1 MISLKSCIKD
11 AEKRKVAIG
20 HFNISDIAGLKA
32 IFEAARDL
40 STQAGRQIPVIIG
53 LSDGERG
60 FVGVRLAAAMVKTY
74 QKEYEYPIFLNSDHT
89 HDPEDIKKCVE
100 AGFDAVLF
108 DAGKLSLEE
117 NIQKTKEV
125 VDWVRANKPKV
136 LVEGELGFIGAS
148 SVLLDKL
155 PEGAAI
161 REEDLTSPEQVE
173 RFVRETGVDLVA
185 PAVGNIHGMFKN
197 APNPNLSI
205 NRIKDLR
212 QAGKRPIVLHGGSG
226 TSDADFSAAIEAGVS
241 IIHINTEI
249 RRAWRQGIENSL
261 KNNPDQIVPYKI
273 LQSAID
279 EMKKVI
285 TQRLKLFNRL

>member
-11 AEKRKVAIG
+11 AQKRKVAIG

-40 STQAGRQIPVIIG
+40 SAQAGRQIPVIIG

-60 FVGVRLAAAMVKTY
+60 FVGIKQAAAMVKTY
-74 QKEYEYPIFLNSDHT
+74 QKENDYPIFLNSDHT

-125 VDWVRANKPKV
+125 VAWVRQTKPKV

-161 REEDLTSPEQVE
+161 REEDLTSPEQAE
-173 RFVRETGVDLVA
+173 RFVRETGVDLIA

-205 NRIKDLR
+205 EKIKALR

-226 TSDADFSAAIEAGVS
+226 TSDADFIAAIEAGVS

-249 RRAWRQGIENSL
+249 RRAWRQGIEDAL

>member
-1 MISLKSCIKD
+1 MKNLRFYIND
-11 AEKRKVAIG
+11 ARKNRVAIG

-60 FVGVRLAAAMVKTY
+60 FVGIKQAAAMVKNY
-74 QKEYEYPIFLNSDHT
+74 QKENDYPIFLNSDHT

-161 REEDLTSPEQVE
+161 REEDLTSPEQAE
-173 RFVRETGVDLVA
+173 RFVRETGVDLIA

-205 NRIKDLR
+205 ERIKALR

-226 TSDADFSAAIEAGVS
+226 TSDADFTAAIEAGVS

-249 RRAWRQGIENSL
+249 RRAWRQGIEDAV
-261 KNNPDQIVPYKI
+261 KNNPDQIVPYKL
-273 LQSAID
+273 LQGAID
-279 EMKKVI
+279 EMKNVI
-285 TQRLKLFNRL
+285 FNRLKLFNRL

>member
-1 MISLKSCIKD
+1 MKSIKFYIKD

-32 IFEAARDL
+32 IFEAAKDL

-60 FVGVRLAAAMVKTY
+60 FVGVKLAAAMVKTY

-125 VDWVRANKPKV
+125 VAWVRQTKPKV
-136 LVEGELGFIGAS
+136 LVEGELGFIGAR

-155 PEGAAI
+155 
-161 REEDLTSPEQVE
+161 
-173 RFVRETGVDLVA
+173 
-185 PAVGNIHGMFKN
+185 
-197 APNPNLSI
+197 
-205 NRIKDLR
+205 
-212 QAGKRPIVLHGGSG
+212 
-226 TSDADFSAAIEAGVS
+226 
-241 IIHINTEI
+241 
-249 RRAWRQGIENSL
+249 
-261 KNNPDQIVPYKI
+261 QIG
-273 LQSAID
+273 
-279 EMKKVI
+279 
-285 TQRLKLFNRL
+285 R

>member
-1 MISLKSCIKD
+1 MKSLKSYIKD

-20 HFNISDIAGLKA
+20 HFNISDLAGLKA
-32 IFEAARDL
+32 IFEAAKEL
-40 STQAGRQIPVIIG
+40 SEQAGRQIPVIIG

-60 FVGVRLAAAMVKTY
+60 FVGIKQAAAMVKNY
-74 QKEYEYPIFLNSDHT
+74 QKEYAYPIFLNSDHT

-117 NIQKTKEV
+117 NIQKTKDV
-125 VDWVRANKPKV
+125 VAWVRQAKPKV

-161 REEDLTSPEQVE
+161 REEDLTTPEQAE
-173 RFVRETGVDLVA
+173 RFVRETGVDLIA

-212 QAGKRPIVLHGGSG
+212 KAGKRPIVLHGGSG
-226 TSDADFSAAIEAGVS
+226 TSDADFVAAIEAGVS

-249 RRAWRQGIENSL
+249 RRAWRQGIENVL
-261 KNNPDQIVPYKI
+261 KNNPDQIVPYKL
-273 LQSAID
+273 LQGAID

-285 TQRLKLFNRL
+285 TQRLKLFNRV

>member
-1 MISLKSCIKD
+1 MNSLKSCIKD

-40 STQAGRQIPVIIG
+40 SAQAGRQIPVIIG

-60 FVGVRLAAAMVKTY
+60 FVGIKQAAAMVKTY
-74 QKEYEYPIFLNSDHT
+74 QKENDYPIFLNSDHT

-117 NIQKTKEV
+117 NIQKTKDV
-125 VDWVRANKPKV
+125 VAWVRQTKPKV

-161 REEDLTSPEQVE
+161 REEDLTSLEQAE
-173 RFVRETGVDLVA
+173 RFVRETGVDLIA

-197 APNPNLSI
+197 ASNPNLSI
-205 NRIKDLR
+205 SRIKDLR
-212 QAGKRPIVLHGGSG
+212 KAGKRPIVLHGGSG
-226 TSDADFSAAIEAGVS
+226 TSDADFTAAIEAGVS

-249 RRAWRQGIENSL
+249 RRAWRQGIEDAL

-273 LQSAID
+273 LQGAID

-285 TQRLKLFNRL
+285 FNRLKLFNRL

>member
-1 MISLKSCIKD
+1 MKSLKFYIKD

-20 HFNISDIAGLKA
+20 HFNISDSAGLKA
-32 IFEAARDL
+32 IFEAAKEL
-40 STQAGRQIPVIIG
+40 SDQAGRQIPIIIG
-53 LSDGERG
+53 LSDGERK
-60 FVGVRLAAAMVKTY
+60 FVGIPQAAAMVKSF
-74 QKEYEYPIFLNSDHT
+74 QKEYQYPIFLNSDHT
-89 HDPEDIKKCVE
+89 HDPENVKKCVG

-108 DAGKLSLEE
+108 DAGKLSLDE

-125 VDWVRANKPKV
+125 VAWVRQTKPKV

-148 SVLLDKL
+148 SVILDKI

-161 REEDLTSPEQVE
+161 REEDLTTPEQAE
-173 RFVRETGVDLVA
+173 RFVRETGVDLIA

-205 NRIKDLR
+205 ERIKALR
-212 QAGKRPIVLHGGSG
+212 KAGKAPIVLHGGSG
-226 TSDADFSAAIEAGVS
+226 TRDEDFTAAIQAGVS

-249 RRAWRQGIENSL
+249 RRAWRQGIESAI
-261 KNNPDQIVPYKI
+261 KNNPDEVVPYKL
-273 LQSAID
+273 LQGAID

-285 TQRLKLFNRL
+285 TQRLKLFNNL

>member
-1 MISLKSCIKD
+1 MKSLKFYIKD

-40 STQAGRQIPVIIG
+40 SAQAGRQIPVIIG

-60 FVGVRLAAAMVKTY
+60 FVGIKQAAAMVKTY
-74 QKEYEYPIFLNSDHT
+74 QKENDYPIFLNSDHT

-125 VDWVRANKPKV
+125 VAWVRQTKPKV

-161 REEDLTSPEQVE
+161 REEDLTSPEQAE
-173 RFVRETGVDLVA
+173 RFVRETGVDLIA

-205 NRIKDLR
+205 EKIKALR

-226 TSDADFSAAIEAGVS
+226 TSDADFIAAIEAGVS

-249 RRAWRQGIENSL
+249 RRAWRQGIEDAL

>member
-1 MISLKSCIKD
+1 MKSLKFYIKD

-20 HFNISDIAGLKA
+20 HFNISDSAGLKA
-32 IFEAARDL
+32 IFEAAKEL
-40 STQAGRQIPVIIG
+40 SDQAGRQIPIIIG

-60 FVGVRLAAAMVKTY
+60 FVGIKQAAAMVKNY
-74 QKEYEYPIFLNSDHT
+74 QKENDYPIFLNSDHT
-89 HDPEDIKKCVE
+89 HDPENIKKCVE

-117 NIQKTKEV
+117 NIQKTKDV
-125 VDWVRANKPKV
+125 VAWVRQAKPKV

-148 SVLLDKL
+148 SVILDKI

-161 REEDLTSPEQVE
+161 REEDLTSPEQAE
-173 RFVRETGVDLVA
+173 RFVRETGVDLIA

-205 NRIKDLR
+205 ERIRALR
-212 QAGKRPIVLHGGSG
+212 KAGKASIVLHGGSG
-226 TSDADFSAAIEAGVS
+226 TKDEDFTAAIQTGVS

-249 RRAWRQGIENSL
+249 RRAWRQGIENAI
-261 KNNPDQIVPYKI
+261 KNNPSEVVPYKL
-273 LQSAID
+273 LQGAID

>member
-1 MISLKSCIKD
+1 MKSLKSYIKD

-20 HFNISDIAGLKA
+20 HFNISDSAGLKA
-32 IFEAARDL
+32 IFEAAKEL
-40 STQAGRQIPVIIG
+40 SDQAGRQIPIIIG

-60 FVGVRLAAAMVKTY
+60 FVGIRQAAAMVKNY
-74 QKEYEYPIFLNSDHT
+74 QKENDYPIFLNSDHT
-89 HDPEDIKKCVE
+89 HDPANIKKCVE

-117 NIQKTKEV
+117 NIQKTKDV
-125 VDWVRANKPKV
+125 VAWVRQTKPKV

-148 SVLLDKL
+148 SVILDKI

-173 RFVRETGVDLVA
+173 RFVGETGVDLIA

-205 NRIKDLR
+205 ERIRALR
-212 QAGKRPIVLHGGSG
+212 KAGKTPIVLHGGSG
-226 TSDADFSAAIEAGVS
+226 IKDEDFTAAIQAGVS

-249 RRAWRQGIENSL
+249 RRAWRQGIENAL
-261 KNNPDQIVPYKI
+261 KNNPEEVVPYKL
-273 LQSAID
+273 LQGAID
-279 EMKKVI
+279 EMKKVVFN
-285 TQRLKLFNRL
+285 RLKLFNRL

>member
-1 MISLKSCIKD
+1 MKSLKFYIKD

-20 HFNISDIAGLKA
+20 HFNISDSAGLKA
-32 IFEAARDL
+32 IFEAAKEL
-40 STQAGRQIPVIIG
+40 SDQAGRQIPIIIG

-60 FVGVRLAAAMVKTY
+60 FVGIRQAAAMVKNY
-74 QKEYEYPIFLNSDHT
+74 QKENNYPIFLNSDHT
-89 HDPEDIKKCVE
+89 HDPENIKKCVE

-108 DAGKLSLEE
+108 DAGKLSLDE
-117 NIQKTKEV
+117 NIQKTKDV
-125 VDWVRANKPKV
+125 VAWVRQVKPKV

-148 SVLLDKL
+148 SVILDKI

-161 REEDLTSPEQVE
+161 REEDLTSPEQAE
-173 RFVRETGVDLVA
+173 RFVRETGVDLIA

-205 NRIKDLR
+205 ERIKALR
-212 QAGKRPIVLHGGSG
+212 KAGKAPIVLHGGSG
-226 TSDADFSAAIEAGVS
+226 TKDEDFTAAIQAGVS

-249 RRAWRQGIENSL
+249 RRAWRQGIENVI
-261 KNNPDQIVPYKI
+261 KNNPSEVVPYKL
-273 LQSAID
+273 LQGAID

-285 TQRLKLFNRL
+285 IQRLRLFNKL

>member
-1 MISLKSCIKD
+1 MKSLKFYIKD

-20 HFNISDIAGLKA
+20 HFNISDSAGLKA
-32 IFEAARDL
+32 IFEAAKEL
-40 STQAGRQIPVIIG
+40 SDQAGRQIPIIIG

-60 FVGVRLAAAMVKTY
+60 FVGIRQAAAMVKNY
-74 QKEYEYPIFLNSDHT
+74 QKENEYPIFLNSDHT
-89 HDPEDIKKCVE
+89 HDPANIKKCVE

-108 DAGKLSLEE
+108 DAGKLSLDE
-117 NIQKTKEV
+117 NIQKTKDV
-125 VDWVRANKPKV
+125 VAWVRQAKPKV

-148 SVLLDKL
+148 SVILDKI

-161 REEDLTSPEQVE
+161 REEDLTSPEQAE
-173 RFVRETGVDLVA
+173 RFVRETGVDLIA

-205 NRIKDLR
+205 ERIKALR
-212 QAGKRPIVLHGGSG
+212 KAGKAPIVLHGGSG
-226 TSDADFSAAIEAGVS
+226 TKDEDFIAAIQAGVS

-249 RRAWRQGIENSL
+249 RRAWRQGIENVL
-261 KNNPDQIVPYKI
+261 KNNPSEVVPYKL
-273 LQSAID
+273 LQGAID

-285 TQRLKLFNRL
+285 TQRLKLFNKL